1 MTDEEIKKNVEHPSH
16 YTSSK
21 TDIEVIEITRWL
33 CCDLGNFWKYIS
45 RYTLKNTPKQDI
57 LKAIW
62 YINDFKEHPCH
73 PYCCNEIYIDNLL
86 FNMQKIIDAEEIIE
100 IKNGFTMVKNIISN
114 IAGKTDEAVNG
125 KKTIED
131 LEKFANTLK

>member
-1 MTDEEIKKNVEHPSH
+1 M
-16 YTSSK
+16 
-21 TDIEVIEITRWL
+21 
-33 CCDLGNFWKYIS
+33 
-45 RYTLKNTPKQDI
+45 
-57 LKAIW
+57 
-62 YINDFKEHPCH
+62 
-73 PYCCNEIYIDNLL
+73 YIDNLL

-114 IAGKTDEAVNG
+114 IAGKTHEAVNG